1 MTLIKL
7 RLTPI
12 HHPLRMTYERNSD
25 IFLEKVGSEEIFQLL
40 NYKGISELFF
50 FDAIPS
56 LKLSFNPQ
64 QAAASESFN
73 RQGGG
78 GRGKIENHLYRL
90 YFSIMSNKKHTKVP

>member
-1 MTLIKL
+1 M
-7 RLTPI
+7 
-12 HHPLRMTYERNSD
+12 
-25 IFLEKVGSEEIFQLL
+25 GSEEIFQLL

-78 GRGKIENHLYRL
+78 REGQNRKSPVSAIFLHYEQQETYQGPIVLIIFFCSASGKQTAKTDLWLI
-90 YFSIMSNKKHTKVP
+90 